1 MAKIVKNK
9 MHMIFLLVVLVVAS
23 SIVLAYPRTVESMS
37 NLNDAAPLG
46 WNMGQGLG
54 GESWESRADQYAAKM
69 GYTEST
75 KMFQQFQ
82 GTPVPL
88 PEGQLDFFAN
98 NKFKPECCESSSYS
112 SSTGCACLS
121 AAQMNYIN
129 ERGGN
134 RTIAPSDF

>member
-1 MAKIVKNK
+1 
-9 MHMIFLLVVLVVAS
+9 MIFLLVVLVVAS

-98 NKFKPECCESSSYS
+98 NKFMISAYS
-112 SSTGCACLS
+112 LRWFYKQTKKEYYEKK
-121 AAQMNYIN
+121 N
-129 ERGGN
+129 
-134 RTIAPSDF
+134 